1 MPSRKKVEWD
11 FRLPWVKLVD
21 MTPSSLT
28 VRQALP
34 AEPAVEQLA
43 QLDSVK
49 PLTGLVLVAEA
60 EGRPVAAISVDDA
73 RTAADPFLPS
83 ADAVAVLRMRA
94 AQLQPGV
101 SAGARRRRL
110 AGRRA
115 DRRPA
120 ARAA

>member
-1 MPSRKKVEWD
+1 MPSLKNVEWD
-11 FRLPWVKLVD
+11 FRLTGVKLVD
-21 MTPSSLT
+21 MTTSSLT
-28 VRQALP
+28 VRQAGL
-34 AEPAVEQLA
+34 AERAVELLA

-60 EGRPVAAISVDDA
+60 EGRPVAAISVDDG

-94 AQLQPGV
+94 AQLQPGA
-101 SAGARRRRL
+101 SFGARRRRL

-115 DRRPA
+115 NRRPA
-120 ARAA
+120 VRAA

>member
-11 FRLPWVKLVD
+11 FRLLEVKMVD
-21 MTPSSLT
+21 MTSSSLT
-28 VRQALP
+28 VRQAHP
-34 AEPAVEQLA
+34 AEQAVELLV
-43 QLDSVK
+43 QLDTVK

-60 EGRPVAAISVDDA
+60 EGRPVAAISVDDG

-101 SAGARRRRL
+101 SAGAQRRRF
-110 AGRRA
+110 AGWRA
-115 DRRPA
+115 NRRPS

>member
-1 MPSRKKVEWD
+1 MPSMKKLEWD
-11 FRLPWVKLVD
+11 FRLSACTLVD
-21 MTPSSLT
+21 MTTSSLT

-34 AEPAVEQLA
+34 GEPGVEVLA

-49 PLTGLVLVAEA
+49 PLAGRVLVAEV
-60 EGRPVAAISVDDA
+60 EGRPIAAISVDDG
-73 RTAADPFLPS
+73 RTAADPFVPS

-101 SAGARRRRL
+101 TAGARRRRL

-115 DRRPA
+115 NRRPA
-120 ARAA
+120 VRAA

>member
-1 MPSRKKVEWD
+1 MKKIEWD
-11 FRLPWVKLVD
+11 YRLTGVKLIG
-21 MTPSSLT
+21 MTSPSIT
-28 VRQALP
+28 VRQAHP
-34 AEPAVEQLA
+34 GEPAVEMLT

-49 PLTGLVLVAEA
+49 PLTGLVLIAEA
-60 EGRPVAAISVDDA
+60 EGRPVAAVSIDDG

-101 SAGARRRRL
+101 TAGALRRRL

>member
-1 MPSRKKVEWD
+1 MKKVEWY
-11 FRLPWVKLVD
+11 FRLLSGKLIG
-21 MTPSSLT
+21 MTSPSLT
-28 VRQALP
+28 VRQARP
-34 AEPAVEQLA
+34 AEPAVEMLA

-49 PLTGLVLVAEA
+49 PLTGLVLLAEA
-60 EGRPVAAISVDDA
+60 EGRPVAAVSVHDG

-101 SAGARRRRL
+101 TAGARRRRL

-115 DRRPA
+115 NRRPA

>member
-1 MPSRKKVEWD
+1 MPSRKNVEWD
-11 FRLPWVKLVD
+11 FRLPPVRLVD

-28 VRQALP
+28 VRQVLP
-34 AEPAVEQLA
+34 AEPAVELLA

-60 EGRPVAAISVDDA
+60 DGRPVAAISVDDG

-83 ADAVAVLRMRA
+83 ADALAVLRMRA

>member
-1 MPSRKKVEWD
+1 MPSRKNVEWD
-11 FRLPWVKLVD
+11 FRLSWVKLIG
-21 MTPSSLT
+21 MTTSSLT
-28 VRQALP
+28 VRQARP
-34 AEPAVEQLA
+34 AEPAVELLA

-60 EGRPVAAISVDDA
+60 EGTPFAAISVDDG
-73 RTAADPFLPS
+73 RTAADPFLPT

-101 SAGARRRRL
+101 TAGARRRRL

-115 DRRPA
+115 NRRPA
-120 ARAA
+120 IRAA